1 MKQRLAFFLF
11 LCLAAS
17 SIAGVAQS
25 AAPAASAG
33 SPHHQGSE
41 LPAAR

>member
-1 MKQRLAFFLF
+1 MKQRLAFSLF

-25 AAPAASAG
+25 AAPAALFTA
-33 SPHHQGSE
+33 PPRQ
-41 LPAAR
+41 